1 MVGTMISALSL
12 SRLSAQ
18 TSHQPVD
25 STATIGPGVE
35 YRHLVDPAGPWRIH
49 LLRIDLTNPALRLRH
64 ARAGD
69 SLRSRERTSAMAA
82 RMSTAAEQVVAAVNA
97 DFFDL
102 ASGENENNQV
112 LAGEWW
118 KGLPVTESPF
128 DTYDNAHAQFALT
141 QNGQPAIDRFILEGS
156 AWVRGLRTPVL
167 TVNALTTGT
176 QEGTALFTPRF
187 GAAIPRDTVRIT
199 AAAPLVSAG
208 TRGDTLLYLR
218 RGPVL
223 HTAGAPIPS
232 NGAVLTA
239 FGARVRE
246 LDAMAEGDTVR
257 ILLTTQ
263 PRLPDQRPPALLMGG
278 WPQILRDG
286 QNVAAMSATTEGTIS
301 RNAEARHPR
310 TAVAV
315 SRNGKTL
322 WLYVVDG
329 RSTASV
335 GMTLVELADRLRAL
349 GAWQALN
356 FDGGGSTAMIINGR
370 VVNSPSDPT
379 GERAVGN
386 ALLLM
391 QRRR

>member
-1 MVGTMISALSL
+1 VHNLMIEPRVGIDEVLIHTRVDGLDLIPSNID
-12 SRLSAQ
+12 LSAAEIQLVNEVGREQ
-18 TSHQPVD
+18 TL
-25 STATIGPGVE
+25 G
-35 YRHLVDPAGPWRIH
+35 R
-49 LLRIDLTNPALRLRH
+49 ALRPVLDRY
-64 ARAGD
+64 D
-69 SLRSRERTSAMAA
+69 YVLIDCQPSL
-82 RMSTAAEQVVAAVNA
+82 
-97 DFFDL
+97 
-102 ASGENENNQV
+102 
-112 LAGEWW
+112 
-118 KGLPVTESPF
+118 GL
-128 DTYDNAHAQFALT
+128 
-141 QNGQPAIDRFILEGS
+141 
-156 AWVRGLRTPVL
+156 L

-176 QEGTALFTPRF
+176 QESTALFTPRF
-187 GAAIPRDTVRIT
+187 GSTTPRDTVRIT
-199 AAAPLVSAG
+199 VAVSLIQTG

-223 HTAGAPIPS
+223 HAAGTPIPA

-246 LDAMAEGDTVR
+246 LEAMADGDTVR

-263 PRLPDQRPPALLMGG
+263 PRLADQRPPALLIGG

-310 TAVAV
+310 TAVAM
-315 SRNGKTL
+315 SRDGHTL

-356 FDGGGSTAMIINGR
+356 FDGGGSTAMIVNGR
-370 VVNSPSDPT
+370 LVNAPSDAT

-386 ALLLM
+386 ALVLL
-391 QRRR
+391 QTRR